1 MGLWLKLLVPG
12 WGIKVRVPK
21 LVLNYYIYSRLKQ
34 STAKKISTEYP
45 NPYAQYHKQYVNYFS
60 FSHLQYNNFMST
72 SKSVNVVC
80 DQYLRTIQFA
90 RSENTYKTYRNGL
103 NLFIKMLA
111 EKKININTM
120 NVSSISDEH
129 FAAFIAYLKYQS
141 PATERLYLTAV
152 KAFFEYITAEKLADI
167 NLVRIQLLIKQRSRK
182 AGVRLPQFPK
192 NEIDLVLEK
201 VDQLRTLQT
210 EGEAERLINYRDR
223 AFIFC
228 LADTG
233 LRVHEACKLRRG
245 DINWYELRAIVIGKG
260 NREAV
265 VRFSERSIQKIKEY
279 INLRAELD
287 GATGISLSALP
298 IFARHDK
305 GAGKKIAPITT
316 TTGRN
321 IVTARVVEF
330 LGKSAAGTITPHSF
344 RHYFVTRILQAS
356 GNLKLAQSLA
366 RHTNIAVTQRYA
378 HINDDELDRG
388 YKDIFE

>member
-1 MGLWLKLLVPG
+1 M
-12 WGIKVRVPK
+12 
-21 LVLNYYIYSRLKQ
+21 NSTQ
-34 STAKKISTEYP
+34 SIHEAS
-45 NPYAQYHKQYVNYFS
+45 N
-60 FSHLQYNNFMST
+60 
-72 SKSVNVVC
+72 
-80 DQYLRTIQFA
+80 QYLQTIQFA

-103 NLFIKMLA
+103 NLFLKMLA
-111 EKKININTM
+111 EKKVDIAASD
-120 NVSSISDEH
+120 VSFITDEH
-129 FAAFIAYLKYQS
+129 FAAFIAFLKYQS

-201 VDQLRTLQT
+201 ADQLKNLST
-210 EGEAERLINYRDR
+210 ESEAERLINYRDR
-223 AFIFC
+223 AFLFC

-245 DINWYELRAIVIGKG
+245 DINWYELRAVVIGKG

-279 INLRAELD
+279 VNLRAELD

-305 GAGKKIAPITT
+305 GAGKKVTPITT

-330 LGKSAAGTITPHSF
+330 LGQAAAGTITPHSF